1 LNWLG
6 DGAAAGLVAAREGK
20 LELFRFQ
27 NPEVFGT
34 IVKRPVFT
42 CHNHKASMQE
52 SPHEWILKR
61 RHEDL
66 SLTLRASWSLYM
78 QFYTVFLTVSVV
90 GLGWVLTRPADTPIV
105 PRAKHVIAIV
115 FVIQTL
121 LTAITS
127 IAMALYTMRVARE
140 QEQIENCLVQSHAAA
155 PPACGPAVPASLARF
170 AGWFNCAAMLAMAA
184 LWLYVGFIC

>member
-1 LNWLG
+1 M
-6 DGAAAGLVAAREGK
+6 K
-20 LELFRFQ
+20 
-27 NPEVFGT
+27 
-34 IVKRPVFT
+34 
-42 CHNHKASMQE
+42 E
-52 SPHEWILKR
+52 SSDEWILKR

-66 SLTLRASWSLYM
+66 SLTVRASWSLYI

-90 GLGWVLTRPADTPIV
+90 GLGWVLTRPADAPIV
-105 PRAKHVIAIV
+105 PRAKHVLAIV

-127 IAMALYTMRVARE
+127 GAMALYTLRVAHD

-155 PPACGPAVPASLARF
+155 RPSCGPAIPASLAQW
-170 AGWFNCAAMLAMAA
+170 AGWFNCAAMIAMAA